1 MLDRYVRDITVKW
14 PNDVYRKEQKICGIL
29 IENLLSGKF
38 IAHSILGIGL
48 NINQQ
53 IFRSDAPNPVSLAQ
67 ITGKTY
73 DRMAI
78 LEAWHTEFRR
88 LRRLLETGDAAALH
102 AEYLRSLYRRDGF
115 HRYRDAC
122 GAFEARI
129 VDIEPDGHYVLER
142 RDGSFSRYA
151 FKEVSFI

>member
-1 MLDRYVRDITVKW
+1 
-14 PNDVYRKEQKICGIL
+14 
-29 IENLLSGKF
+29 
-38 IAHSILGIGL
+38 
-48 NINQQ
+48 
-53 IFRSDAPNPVSLAQ
+53 
-67 ITGKTY
+67 
-73 DRMAI
+73 MAI

-88 LRRLLETGDAAALH
+88 LRRLLETGDAAAFH